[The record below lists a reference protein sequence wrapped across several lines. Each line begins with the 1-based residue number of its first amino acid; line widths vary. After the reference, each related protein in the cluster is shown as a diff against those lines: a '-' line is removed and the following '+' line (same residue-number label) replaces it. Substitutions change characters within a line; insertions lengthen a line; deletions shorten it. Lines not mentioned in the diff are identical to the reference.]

1 MAKKYTNV
9 YQDKNENYFFQV
21 YLGTDPVTGKKISK
35 KGRTDKTGKPFE
47 TAKEAY
53 DEMLRVKVEF
63 NTKHSYDN
71 YSITFEQFMNE
82 IYLKAYR
89 QKVQFATYQT
99 ALTQHNMFI
108 ERFRNRKLREITT
121 RDCEMFRLFIVDK
134 FSENYARSVWSRFK
148 ACMGYAERLGYISEY
163 PCKNLD
169 NPRGK
174 HPETKFWTYDDFQK
188 VMKTFDLSDYE
199 GLQRFTMVWLYYM
212 TGCRVSEG
220 FSLKWS
226 DINFKEKILHVHS
239 TLEKDENGIWY
250 SKQQTKTAA
259 GMRFIELDDITLQIL
274 KQWRE
279 VQVQSS
285 SDDYIISRFGE
296 PIHKSTLSRV
306 IKRHA
311 QIAEVPVITG
321 KGLRHSHASY
331 LINVLRKNT
340 LYVSYRL
347 GHADK
352 STTLNTYSHWY
363 HHQDESISDEITR
376 NIKKAGLDLVSAN
389 NSAKEQK

>member
-1 MAKKYTNV
+1 MAV
-9 YQDKNENYFFQV
+9 
-21 YLGTDPVTGKKISK
+21 L
-35 KGRTDKTGKPFE
+35 
-47 TAKEAY
+47 Y
-53 DEMLRVKVEF
+53 D
-63 NTKHSYDN
+63 
-71 YSITFEQFMNE
+71 I
-82 IYLKAYR
+82 
-89 QKVQFATYQT
+89 
-99 ALTQHNMFI
+99 
-108 ERFRNRKLREITT
+108 
-121 RDCEMFRLFIVDK
+121 
-134 FSENYARSVWSRFK
+134 
-148 ACMGYAERLGYISEY
+148 
-163 PCKNLD
+163 
-169 NPRGK
+169 
-174 HPETKFWTYDDFQK
+174 
-188 VMKTFDLSDYE
+188 
-199 GLQRFTMVWLYYM
+199 
-212 TGCRVSEG
+212 SEG

-226 DINFKEKILHVHS
+226 DINFKNKVLHIHS
-239 TLEKDENGIWY
+239 TLEKDENGVWY
-250 SKQQTKTAA
+250 PKQQTKTAA

-285 SDDYIISRFGE
+285 DDDYIISRFGE

-311 QIAEVPVITG
+311 QKAEVPVITG

-376 NIKKAGLDLVSAN
+376 NVIEAGLDLVSAN
-389 NSAKEQK
+389 NSAKV